1 MPAKRTDLRAIL
13 SPPPLW
19 TINLKTGMC
28 HARRDDISPS
38 TYKIHVKQSGNW
50 SAMSA
55 QMRVMTYMYEFFYF
69 QSRIGR
75 NGVEES
81 AGVKAIAASVAV
93 VLLPDYPA
101 RGGSGGCSREAL
113 L

>member
-55 QMRVMTYMYEFFYF
+55 QMRVMTHLYEFICF